1 MTIQRI
7 TLPIYNLGCGGG
19 EARAI
24 EHGLTQAPG
33 VVYVYVNPLTEMA
46 YVEFDPTR
54 TPFSQL
60 AAVIERMGYGPPCTE
75 LVSTHKVA
83 AAQPATNHRGMRQP
97 VILAGLG
104 TALLYILSFIA
115 YLLFPSLFQLYRFWE
130 WALIGV
136 SWATPWSVPI
146 GIVETFL
153 YGALLAWALFT
164 IRRALPGQQ
173 VA

>member
-1 MTIQRI
+1 MTTQRI

-19 EARAI
+19 EAHAI

-46 YVEFDPTR
+46 YIEFDPTH
-54 TPFSQL
+54 TTLAQL
-60 AAVIERMGYGPPCTE
+60 AAVIERMGYGPPRVE
-75 LVSTHKVA
+75 LVSMHKVSA
-83 AAQPATNHRGMRQP
+83 EQPATAHWGLRQR
-97 VILAGLG
+97 VILSGLG
-104 TALLYILSFIA
+104 AALLYIFSLVTD
-115 YLLFPSLFQLYRFWE
+115 LLFPSLFQLYRFWE

-136 SWATPWSVPI
+136 SWARPWTVPI

-173 VA
+173 AA

>member
-1 MTIQRI
+1 MTTQRI

-46 YVEFDPTR
+46 YIEFDPIR
-54 TPFSQL
+54 TTLAQL
-60 AAVIERMGYGPPCTE
+60 AAVIEHIGYGPPRAE
-75 LVSTHKVA
+75 LVSTQKVA
-83 AAQPATNHRGMRQP
+83 AEQPATAHRGMRYH

-115 YLLFPSLFQLYRFWE
+115 DLLFPGLFQLYRFWE

-136 SWATPWSVPI
+136 SWATPWTMPI
-146 GIVETFL
+146 GVVETFL
-153 YGALLAWALFT
+153 YGALLVWALLT

-173 VA
+173 AA